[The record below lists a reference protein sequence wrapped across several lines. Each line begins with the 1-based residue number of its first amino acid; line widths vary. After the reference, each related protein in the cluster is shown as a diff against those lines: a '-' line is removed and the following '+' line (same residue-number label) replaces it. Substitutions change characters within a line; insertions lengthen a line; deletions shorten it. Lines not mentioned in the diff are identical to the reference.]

1 MACEEID
8 FLVDTA
14 KQHVVLKNE
23 EIKEIV
29 EKHYYSEVIDVVKSM
44 TQAELQ
50 ILYYWGFRLRN
61 FIFCSAAS
69 QFLREHYGL
78 TPNYELC
85 GERMSEYT

>member
-14 KQHVVLKNE
+14 KKHVVLKNE

-29 EKHYYSEVIDVVKSM
+29 EKRYYSEVIDLVRGM

-61 FIFCSAAS
+61 FIYCSAAA

-85 GERMSEYT
+85 SERMSEYT